1 MPNSIKRGREKKTL
15 RELTYAEAIRE
26 ALRNALIKN
35 PKVFLIGEDIGA
47 YGGAFK
53 ITNGFLEEFGPER
66 VRDTPISEAAIVGA
80 AIGAALM
87 GFKPIAEIMYMDF
100 IPICLEQLAN
110 QAAKIRFMSG
120 GKLKVP
126 IIVRTQYSLGRAHG
140 AQHSQFI
147 PAWLLQVPGLKVA
160 LPSTPY
166 DAKGLLNQ
174 ALKEEN
180 PVLYIEC
187 SFLYRVKGPV
197 PEEDYSIPFGKADV
211 KKEGNDVT
219 VVAISRMVHE
229 ALAAAKIL
237 EEKGLSVEVIDP
249 RTIQPLDIETIVNS
263 VKKTGRVVI
272 AEDDHKTG
280 GVGAE
285 IAASIIENAFDY
297 LDAPIIRVASPD
309 IPIPFSPQ
317 LEIAYMPNKDKLI
330 QAINALIKG

>member
-1 MPNSIKRGREKKTL
+1 MFMPNSIKRGREKKTL

-187 SFLYRVKGPV
+187 SLLYRVKGPV

-249 RTIQPLDIETIVNS
+249 RTIQPLDIETIMILL
-263 VKKTGRVVI
+263 KKQ
-272 AEDDHKTG
+272 E
-280 GVGAE
+280 E
-285 IAASIIENAFDY
+285 
-297 LDAPIIRVASPD
+297 L
-309 IPIPFSPQ
+309 
-317 LEIAYMPNKDKLI
+317 
-330 QAINALIKG
+330 